1 MFRRA
6 PWAVLLAS
14 AALAG
19 CSTFS
24 YLGDSLSSLNP
35 FASKGP
41 KPAELTSIQ
50 TSADIRLRWNAS
62 VGKANG
68 YVFTPAVVGKSVYVA
83 GNEGAIARY
92 DDGVQVWR
100 IKADQPLSAGVGSD
114 GELVT
119 VGTPKGEVLAFAAS
133 DGKLLWRTR
142 VTSEVLAPPAVAV
155 EGVAVKS
162 GDNRVFLL
170 DRKDGARKWFY
181 QRATP
186 PLSLRNTAAPVFADR
201 YVFAGFPGGRLLA
214 LDLKNGAPVWEGPVA
229 LPKGAT
235 ELDRVADVVSVPV
248 IDGKAVC
255 AAAYQGRVACFDL
268 GQGGQLLWARDLSSS
283 RGLTVEGRYLFV
295 TDDKGGVHGLDRS
308 AGGSLWRQDK
318 LLNRMV
324 SGPAVRRGLV
334 AVGDLEGVVHF
345 LGRDDGAFAARM
357 KTDGGAILAAP
368 QIAGSTFLVQTANGG
383 VFAFEAQ

>member
-1 MFRRA
+1 MRRTV
-6 PWAVLLAS
+6 PVLIAAS
-14 AALAG
+14 LLLAG
-19 CSTFS
+19 CSAIS

-41 KPAELTSIQ
+41 KPAELLPIQ
-50 TSADIRLRWNAS
+50 TTADVRLAWSAN
-62 VGKANG
+62 VGKGNG

-83 GNEGAIARY
+83 GNDGTVARY
-92 DDGVQVWR
+92 DDGVQAWR

-114 GELVT
+114 GDLVT
-119 VGTPKGEVLAFAAS
+119 VGTPKGEVIAFAAN
-133 DGKLLWRTR
+133 DGKLLWRVR
-142 VTSEVLAPPAVAV
+142 VTSEVLAPPAVGV
-155 EGVAVKS
+155 DGVAVKS
-162 GDNRVFLL
+162 GDNRIFLL

-186 PLSLRNTAAPVFADR
+186 PLSLRNTAPPIFADR
-201 YVFAGFPGGRLLA
+201 YLFSGFPGGRLLA

-283 RGLTVEGRYLFV
+283 RGVAVDGRYLFV
-295 TDDKGGVHGLDRS
+295 TDDKGAVHALDRS
-308 AGGSLWRQDK
+308 AGGSLWKQDK
-318 LLNRMV
+318 LLNRQV

-334 AVGDLEGVVHF
+334 AVGDFEGVVHF
-345 LGRDDGAFAARM
+345 LGRDDGAFVARM
-357 KTDGGAILAAP
+357 KTDGSAIQSQPQLAGNT
-368 QIAGSTFLVQTANGG
+368 ILVQTTGGG
-383 VFAFEAQ
+383 VFAFESQ

>member
-1 MFRRA
+1 MRRA
-6 PWAVLLAS
+6 APGVL
-14 AALAG
+14 AATLLLAG

-35 FASKGP
+35 FARKGP
-41 KPAELTSIQ
+41 KPAELTAIQ
-50 TSADIRLRWNAS
+50 TTADIKVLWSAS

-68 YVFTPAVVGKSVYVA
+68 YVFTPAIVGKSVYVA
-83 GNEGAIARY
+83 ANDGTIARY
-92 DDGVQVWR
+92 DDGSQVWR
-100 IKADQPLSAGVGSD
+100 IKADQALSAGVGSD
-114 GELVT
+114 GDLVV

-133 DGKLLWRTR
+133 DGKLRWRVR
-142 VTSEVLAPPAVAV
+142 VTSEVLAQPAVRV

-162 GDNRVFLL
+162 GDNRIFLL
-170 DRKDGARKWFY
+170 DRQDGARKWFY

-186 PLSLRNTAAPVFADR
+186 PLSLRNTAPPLFADN
-201 YVFAGFPGGRLLA
+201 YLFSGFPGGRLLA

-268 GQGGQLLWARDLSSS
+268 GQGGQLLWAREFSSAP
-283 RGLTVEGRYLFV
+283 GLTLDGRYLFL
-295 TDDKGGVHGLDRS
+295 TDDKGAVHALDRT
-308 AGGSLWRQDK
+308 AGGSLWKQDK

-324 SGPAVRRGLV
+324 SAPAVRRGVV
-334 AVGDLEGVVHF
+334 AVGDFEGIVHF
-345 LGRDDGAFAARM
+345 LGRDDGAFLARL
-357 KTDGGAILAAP
+357 KTDGTAIQAPP
-368 QIAGSTFLVQTANGG
+368 QIAGNAILVQTAGG
-383 VFAFEAQ
+383 GIFAFEPQ